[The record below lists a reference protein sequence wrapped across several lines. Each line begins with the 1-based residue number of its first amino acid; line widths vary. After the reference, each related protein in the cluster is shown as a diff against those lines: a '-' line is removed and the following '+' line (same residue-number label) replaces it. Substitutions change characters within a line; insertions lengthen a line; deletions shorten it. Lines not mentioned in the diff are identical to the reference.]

1 MDITVSRFI
10 QLFIAI
16 VFGWVLI
23 SLWIQVINTFTYSY
37 LMLDRNNI
45 LTVFLIALIFSIIF
59 VVYVFITPEEDV
71 PEQVITRMS
80 SITEFSNNG
89 DNIFN

>member
-45 LTVFLIALIFSIIF
+45 FTVFLIALIFSIIF